1 MRRKG
6 RDRVLLVGVICGVM
20 LGTILGSI
28 RPAVVAPSPVS
39 TPHPSPLTPHGLI
52 PLVAA
57 LHVHSSVSTGGL
69 SLEQVVEQAEKLGL
83 DAVLLSD
90 NFLLQYEYG
99 IWPLRGVF
107 RRTVSLPSV
116 LDHGVGRYLAE
127 IAAVQAQH
135 QRVLLIPGIEVAPH
149 YYWTGSLLD
158 RNLTMHNAQKNFL
171 VFGLAQP
178 EDYAALPVAGNTFSY
193 RYGWTSALSL
203 TPGLLFVPAAWLWR
217 RHTYRTRL
225 VGVVPY
231 KLADRYR
238 TPALLLAG
246 LALLLLL
253 NASPFGQPVFSL
265 YESGLGYR
273 PYQAFIDTVV
283 ARGGSVVWSMPEARD
298 FHVQAYGPL
307 GQVTIRTDPYPEALL
322 FTTGYTAFGGV
333 YEETR
338 TATRPGGIWDQVIGL
353 YLNGHRAKPP
363 YATGELAFHGPGHDT
378 KALDRVLTVLWVRE
392 RTAAGLAEA
401 MQAGRMYG
409 VEQYRK
415 EFGLRLES
423 FRVECQGGTRGAGS
437 GDTLDPQGAR
447 DLTVHV
453 SVSAT
458 DRGAHPIKVT
468 IIRSGQVVARLV
480 GETPFDHRFVD
491 ERVLSNERIA
501 YRVEIRGDGE
511 ILSNPIFVKP
521 SA

>member
-1 MRRKG
+1 MTPPYGLKI
-6 RDRVLLVGVICGVM
+6 LVM
-20 LGTILGSI
+20 AAALGSTV
-28 RPAVVAPSPVS
+28 PAWGGDTSETGVR
-39 TPHPSPLTPHGLI
+39 

-107 RRTVSLPSV
+107 RRTVALPSV
-116 LDHGVGRYLAE
+116 LEHGVGQYLAE
-127 IAAVQAQH
+127 IAAVQARH
-135 QRVLLIPGIEVAPH
+135 QGVLLIPGIEVAPH
-149 YYWTGSLLD
+149 YYWTGSLPE
-158 RNLTMHNAQKNFL
+158 RNLTMHDAQKNLL

-178 EDYAALPVAGNTFSY
+178 EDYAALPVAGNPSSY

-217 RHTYRTRL
+217 RHNYRTRL

-231 KLADRYR
+231 KLTDRYR

-253 NASPFGQPVFSL
+253 HASPLGQPVFSI

-273 PYQAFIDTVV
+273 PYQALIDTAVQ
-283 ARGGSVVWSMPEARD
+283 RGGTVVWSMPEARA
-298 FHVQAYGPL
+298 FHVQAYGLL
-307 GQVTIRTDPYPEALL
+307 GQVTIKTNPYPDALL

-363 YATGELAFHGPGHDT
+363 YATGELAFHGPGHDA
-378 KALDRVLTVLWVRE
+378 KALDRVLTVFWVRD

-401 MQAGRMYG
+401 MQAGHMYG

-423 FRVECQGGTRGAGS
+423 FRVECQGGSRGAGS